1 MRLVYAPGACPTV
14 PMHAATGT
22 RVRASSRCW
31 QLAILVLVAI
41 LVLRNYYLG
50 VISLSTDP
58 RSMTTQKPP
67 IRMFG
72 CSLRAPAT
80 RVIQSALWFVPPV
93 MKTVERHTISVML
106 ALMSRDKESLCPPGR
121 SSWVWVEDDTELCAG
136 AMDHLDSIDRWI
148 ASLDDS
154 NPLVYV
160 RTSFG
165 FNGHV
170 VRCKKHDE
178 FVQAVAD
185 VQGEP
190 AIDDRLAEL
199 LTGRTAVY
207 RWNLFNHRAG
217 KSTIQVGSTGR
228 RDLVTPTCYQLNT
241 ATLIWRE
248 QYDSRCL
255 AVASA
260 FSPCTEYIAPVAM
273 FPSVP
278 VRFPVASEQDSIV
291 TVGDGTCD
299 EICAP
304 GRCSDERL
312 QLLNER
318 MKYDGVVPVLKDGSP
333 ACDVLTGSSSDADDQ
348 PIVVDNVCYAR
359 MGRLPVCSGTGVK
372 KICTCEA

>member
-14 PMHAATGT
+14 PMHAATST
-22 RVRASSRCW
+22 RVRASWRCW
-31 QLAILVLVAI
+31 QLAVIVLVAI
-41 LVLRNYYLG
+41 LLLRNYYIG
-50 VISLSTDP
+50 VIPLSKGA

-178 FVQAVAD
+178 FVQAAAD
-185 VQGEP
+185 AQGQP
-190 AIDDRLAEL
+190 AIDDRLAQL
-199 LTGRTAVY
+199 LRGRTAVY
-207 RWNLFNHRAG
+207 RWNLFNHRATS
-217 KSTIQVGSTGR
+217 STIQTESTIL
-228 RDLVTPTCYQLNT
+228 RDLQTPKCYQLNT
-241 ATLIWRE
+241 ETLIWHER
-248 QYDSRCL
+248 YDSRCL
-255 AVASA
+255 AAGFA
-260 FSPCTEYIAPVAM
+260 LSPCTDYGAPVAM

-278 VRFPVASEQDSIV
+278 LRFPDATEQDSVV
-291 TVGDGTCD
+291 TVGDGTCN

-304 GRCSDERL
+304 RRCSDERL
-312 QLLNER
+312 QMLNER

-333 ACDVLTGSSSDADDQ
+333 KVNWTAKSE
-348 PIVVDNVCYAR
+348 IN
-359 MGRLPVCSGTGVK
+359 
-372 KICTCEA
+372 